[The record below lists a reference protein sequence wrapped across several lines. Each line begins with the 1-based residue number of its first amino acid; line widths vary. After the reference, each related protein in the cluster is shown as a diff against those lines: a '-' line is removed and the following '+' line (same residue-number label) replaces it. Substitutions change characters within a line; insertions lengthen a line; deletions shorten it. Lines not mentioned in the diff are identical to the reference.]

1 MEFMTRI
8 KRPTV
13 EETKYEEDKVE
24 RAGYIPAD
32 LQIVRLIQAGERL
45 GKFRKEQFDQSFEE
59 KEDLMIDPTRSGN
72 FDLADASQYS
82 LGLKGKFEKQ
92 AKEKKEKE
100 SKPDKEKPAEN
111 GTT

>member
-1 MEFMTRI
+1 
-8 KRPTV
+8 
-13 EETKYEEDKVE
+13 
-24 RAGYIPAD
+24 
-32 LQIVRLIQAGERL
+32 
-45 GKFRKEQFDQSFEE
+45 
-59 KEDLMIDPTRSGN
+59 MIDPTRSGN